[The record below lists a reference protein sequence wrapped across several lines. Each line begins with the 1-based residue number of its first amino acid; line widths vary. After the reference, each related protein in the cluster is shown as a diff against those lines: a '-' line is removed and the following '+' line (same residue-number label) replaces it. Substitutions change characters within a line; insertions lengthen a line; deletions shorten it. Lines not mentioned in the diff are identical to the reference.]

1 MLAHVGYVPLRVSPY
16 LGPASFR
23 PTYGESGPSDDCVA
37 WWMSSM
43 WPWVWKK
50 RKSAKGHY
58 RFWAFASW
66 AAVSSIWHAA
76 VSGEASCILLSLWL
90 WKLTWSQEPKTPRTI
105 HPLFSII
112 LKVDKITLY
121 YEFTSVLRTPWILSH
136 FLPKSNNMVGN
147 HTTKNTMHDIKFKEQ
162 KKKKKKKWRL
172 KRERS
177 QFTSFVWDKF
187 WSVFI
192 NWKGRVV
199 APLFQ
204 VTNTHSW
211 LTEVITHEIKAAGWL
226 DWNATI
232 SKCQFRGVFYDIPLK
247 WDGRSSFHIHKQTP
261 FCEWN

>member
-43 WPWVWKK
+43 WAWVWKK

-66 AAVSSIWHAA
+66 AAVSSIRHAA

-121 YEFTSVLRTPWILSH
+121 YEFTSVYSEFLESYLIFCLNQIIWLEITPQKTPCMISNLRN
-136 FLPKSNNMVGN
+136 K
-147 HTTKNTMHDIKFKEQ
+147 KRKRKKEV
-162 KKKKKKKWRL
+162 K
-172 KRERS
+172 
-177 QFTSFVWDKF
+177 T
-187 WSVFI
+187 
-192 NWKGRVV
+192 
-199 APLFQ
+199 
-204 VTNTHSW
+204 
-211 LTEVITHEIKAAGWL
+211 
-226 DWNATI
+226 
-232 SKCQFRGVFYDIPLK
+232 
-247 WDGRSSFHIHKQTP
+247 
-261 FCEWN
+261 

>member
-43 WPWVWKK
+43 WAWVWKK

-162 KKKKKKKWRL
+162 KKKKKKRSEDL
-172 KRERS
+172 KENVLSLLLLFGISFGRFSSIER
-177 QFTSFVWDKF
+177 VEW
-187 WSVFI
+187 WH
-192 NWKGRVV
+192 
-199 APLFQ
+199 LY
-204 VTNTHSW
+204 
-211 LTEVITHEIKAAGWL
+211 
-226 DWNATI
+226 
-232 SKCQFRGVFYDIPLK
+232 SK
-247 WDGRSSFHIHKQTP
+247 SQTP
-261 FCEWN
+261 THGWQKWLHMKLKQRVD